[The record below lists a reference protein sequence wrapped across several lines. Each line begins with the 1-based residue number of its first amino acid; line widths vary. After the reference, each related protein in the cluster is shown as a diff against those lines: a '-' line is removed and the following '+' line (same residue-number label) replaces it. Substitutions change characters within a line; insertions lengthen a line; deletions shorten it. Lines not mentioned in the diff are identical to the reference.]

1 MPKKENPEK
10 VRIDRWLWSVRLY
23 KTRSLATEACKKSRV
38 RIDGSPAKPSKE
50 ISVGDVIS
58 IKIGPLEKIV
68 RVDAITVQRTSAAL
82 AADLVTDL
90 TSEDAYKKAK
100 QEKIKIGPSPF
111 NLKGKR
117 RPRKKLRRELDEF
130 LYPTSDNL

>member
-117 RPRKKLRRELDEF
+117 RPTKKLRRELDEF